1 MKTIKLSKPIALM
14 LTIMGSSGMLA
25 GCVGGNNQNNNNQ
38 NSYQATVAT
47 AKLVS
52 ASSLS
57 TDNLPCGV
65 DAVMTQMAQQNGYPS
80 ASDFFSKAIFSNA
93 DGACKLGA
101 SQGSTVDCSKA
112 MYTYQGLVAASQYFP
127 KFACQ
132 GNLADRVRDVAAFFA
147 NVAQE
152 TYGGS
157 GTYDN
162 NGGLYWRIE
171 NSGMPNPTYDP
182 NYMVNSDAN
191 PTSFCQQGT
200 TTDPKYIDSRSGI
213 YTWNTQTISYGAQ
226 WVRDC
231 PSNFNSPMVNILGS
245 GNWIGHGAIQL
256 TGDSIYYGTQEYNT
270 VTNNNLTVQQYADA
284 LVNNDQVTWFSALA
298 YWTTAKPNQASQQPA
313 EYYVVNDS
321 DPDFGFGNS
330 IYKINGGCNN
340 ADQRTTFFKFFEN
353 QIAGSNTTAQDNETL
368 QQLQCP

>member
-1 MKTIKLSKPIALM
+1 MKNFKLSNLLV
-14 LTIMGSSGMLA
+14 LTLATTITGSLLA
-25 GCVGGNNQNNNNQ
+25 GCVGENNTNSPSNQTTATTVKSTNTQINNPE
-38 NSYQATVAT
+38 
-47 AKLVS
+47 
-52 ASSLS
+52 
-57 TDNLPCGV
+57 NLPCGV
-65 DAVMTQMAQQNGYPS
+65 DAIMTQMEQQNGYAS
-80 ASDFFSKAIFSNA
+80 ASDFFNKAIFSNA

-101 SQGSTVDCSKA
+101 SQGNTVDCSKT
-112 MYTYQGLVAASQYFP
+112 MYTYNGLVAASQYFP

-132 GNLADRVRDVAAFFA
+132 GNLADRVRDVSAFFA

-171 NSGMPNPTYDP
+171 NSGMPNPAYDP
-182 NYMVNSDAN
+182 NYLVNSDAD
-191 PTSFCQQGT
+191 PASFCQQGT
-200 TTDPKYIDSRSGI
+200 TTDPKYIDYRSGA
-213 YTWNTQTISYGAQ
+213 YTWNPQTLSYAVQ
-226 WVRDC
+226 WMKDC
-231 PSNFNSPMVNILGS
+231 PSNFTNPMVNILGS

-270 VTNNNLTVQQYADA
+270 ITKSNLTVQQYADG
-284 LVNNDQVTWFSALA
+284 LVNNDLITWFSALA

-353 QIAGSNTTAQDNETL
+353 QIAGSNVAAQDTETP
-368 QQLQCP
+368 QQLQCSSK